1 MKTIKKI
8 THVHYLKKKKKTG
21 VGDSKMCHEPLPQ
34 LESLNKQ
41 EKLQVLI

>member
-8 THVHYLKKKKKTG
+8 THVHYLKKKTG
-21 VGDSKMCHEPLPQ
+21 GGDSKMCHEPLPQ

-41 EKLQVLI
+41 EKLQVLF